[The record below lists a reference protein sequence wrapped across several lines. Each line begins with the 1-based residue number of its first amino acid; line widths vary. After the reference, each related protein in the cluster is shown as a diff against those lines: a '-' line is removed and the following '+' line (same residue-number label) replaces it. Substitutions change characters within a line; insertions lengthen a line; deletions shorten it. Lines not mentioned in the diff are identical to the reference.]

1 MSCTPQVELDFEP
14 LKHHEDS
21 GVFQN
26 QFSAHVSQLKT
37 SRLTNPFKLN
47 KWTLLNNERA
57 TFNDIVYDDIS
68 KMLKLEE
75 EQFKAF
81 WMGQVMTCKLPVS
94 DPILLNSLYYG
105 TKSHVKSQFH
115 AICLHFMSRRVVQ

>member
-1 MSCTPQVELDFEP
+1 MSCTSEIELDFEP

-21 GVFQN
+21 GAFQN

-37 SRLTNPFKLN
+37 SSLANPFKLN
-47 KWTLLNNERA
+47 KLTLLNSEKA
-57 TFNDIVYDDIS
+57 TSNDILYDHIS
-68 KMLKLEE
+68 KMLKLGE

-81 WMGQVMTCKLPVS
+81 WMDRVVTCKIPVS
-94 DPILLNSLYYG
+94 DPILLNSLYCG

-115 AICLHFMSRRVVQ
+115 AICLHFMLRGVV